1 MNFFDYF
8 ESTAVAL
15 ALGFMSLKA
24 GYLRLVRKTSAI
36 VVGRRPSGLAFIFEF
51 LAILGIIAWVA
62 EILLRAFHAQFDYV
76 VTPLRL
82 VLFNSII
89 LKFSGVFLISVG
101 LLLDVLAL
109 LNFGDSWR
117 VGIDDQNAGPLVTRG
132 VFGLTRNPIYLAFDL
147 IFVGI
152 FLING
157 NVIFLIFALLGVFVS
172 HLQILRE
179 ERFLSQQ
186 YGRAYREYCNRT
198 ARYIRW

>member
-8 ESTAVAL
+8 EIAAVAL

-24 GYLRLVRKTSAI
+24 AYLRLVRKTSAI
-36 VVGRRPSGLAFIFEF
+36 VIARRPSGGAFLFEL
-51 LAILGIIAWVA
+51 LAILGVIAWVA

-76 VTPLRL
+76 ITPLRF

-89 LKFSGVFLISVG
+89 LKCSGVFLISVG

-117 VGIDDQNAGPLVTRG
+117 VGIDEQNAGPLVTRG
-132 VFGLTRNPIYLAFDL
+132 IFAFTRNPIYLAFDL
-147 IFVGI
+147 IFTGI

-157 NVIFLIFALLGVFVS
+157 TLIFLVFALLGVFVS
-172 HLQILRE
+172 HQQILRE

-186 YGRAYREYCNRT
+186 YGRAYRDYCDQT
-198 ARYIRW
+198 ARYIGW